1 MDNNKIHYSDLVS
14 PDVQQGFESWIDQI
28 KQLQAQSEVS
38 IGEIKKKMEELRKQM
53 TTPSGGGNIPKPNT
67 QPVVDE
73 IDKLREVYKNLKVD
87 VQLYDEAIKALNK
100 SERERKRVLQA
111 NTEIE
116 RSREDSYDR
125 LSAQY
130 TALKTLVNNM
140 TISEREQ
147 TDAGKKL
154 VENLKDIYERM
165 NAMQQATGKFQLQVG
180 QYSKAV
186 SGLNIATTQ
195 VLRELPALAVSPTT
209 FAIAISNNIPI
220 LQDYIIKVRESR
232 TALMEQ
238 IAAAEAAGEAEKAAA
253 LKAEAAKYKN
263 LSVTKLLVKS
273 IFSWQ
278 SGLVLLLTVIP
289 LVLRN
294 LSKKRKEQE
303 KYNKVL
309 EETIDLEEGVAKAE
323 LSAEQAAS
331 RETSKLRALYEI
343 ATDVNRAYKERLDA
357 TSALRSL
364 YPDYF
369 ANIDKEK
376 ILIGEAKTA
385 YDLLTESILKR
396 ARANAY
402 IKKVEEVE
410 AKIVEKEEQNRQ
422 LFKQEPSY
430 FGWLF
435 SGRTWGD
442 IWENNS
448 PEEIEKINKGYLQGG
463 GGFLSKKISADNKI
477 IKVIK
482 KNIGDIKTLTETRD
496 EILKLIDPD
505 GFSRTGTGGKAGG
518 KETKIGDYFFDLM
531 NEYINAMDDGL
542 GKALAKLTLS
552 YRQSEKKYED
562 ARNELLEKQKTANAK
577 EREEIDKQ
585 LAYINNAIVVSRAA
599 YMKERAKLIYGDA
612 YNNLEEK
619 AEKEADAYREE
630 ESQQLLALKTQL
642 EQEKA
647 LRDSAIYATY
657 EAQAK
662 SGKDLELLK
671 KNTNDALLQSEIQYW
686 KDYLQI
692 LKDSGNLSIEEYN
705 RVFAKLLS
713 LQGKTE
719 TTATK
724 EQKRKKRKNY
734 GGIFEFFAAQSDEYG
749 EKDAN
754 ENRKVQDKYIDYF
767 KNIDKAMLQSLGY
780 MKDWMETRVKM
791 AEIAV
796 ESAKKEQDAAK
807 TLLEYELEARAN
819 GFANNVSYARKEY
832 EEKRKLTK
840 KAAQDAQELA
850 RIQRAIDT
858 AQQIQSLITATANI
872 WSAEGKKGAAGIPLA
887 LAAIGAMWISFGAA
901 KIRAEQLANS
911 QTEQYGE
918 GMSEYLNY
926 GGSHAS
932 GHDIDFGRKPD
943 GTRRRVE
950 RGEMIGVINKRN
962 VNKYGV
968 ERVSDIISS
977 LNHGTF
983 EQSYGNAFGGNITI
997 PQGADLH
1004 KLEKG
1009 VSDLVEQGGQKVVNV
1024 GGKTIMYY
1032 KNTKKIIRS

>member
-28 KQLQAQSEVS
+28 KQLQTQSEVS

-53 TTPSGGGNIPKPNT
+53 TAPSGGSNIPKPNT

-87 VQLYDEAIKALNK
+87 VKLYDDAIKALNN

-111 NTEIE
+111 NVEIG

-140 TISEREQ
+140 TTAEREQ

-278 SGLVLLLTVIP
+278 SALVLVLTVIP
-289 LVLRN
+289 IVLRN
-294 LSKKRKEQE
+294 LAKKRKEQAE
-303 KYNKVL
+303 YNDVL
-309 EETIDLEEGVAKAE
+309 KETIDLQKELSKADLKASQEGAKAATKAKTLYNISQDLNRSYEERIASATE
-323 LSAEQAAS
+323 LKRLYPEYLSNVDAEAIVAGKAAGAYDKLTEALIRRAKAQVYLNKISETEEKKMIAITAKEKALAEAEKKNYDTYIVQSSAGATVARRTEEQARLAK
-331 RETSKLRALYEI
+331 ETEI
-343 ATDVNRAYKERLDA
+343 NKI
-357 TSALRSL
+357 TS
-364 YPDYF
+364 
-369 ANIDKEK
+369 E
-376 ILIGEAKTA
+376 
-385 YDLLTESILKR
+385 YD
-396 ARANAY
+396 
-402 IKKVEEVE
+402 
-410 AKIVEKEEQNRQ
+410 AKIKEYDNYMKELESRI
-422 LFKQEPSY
+422 SG
-430 FGWLF
+430 FGLSSDSTG
-435 SGRTWGD
+435 SG
-442 IWENNS
+442 
-448 PEEIEKINKGYLQGG
+448 
-463 GGFLSKKISADNKI
+463 
-477 IKVIK
+477 
-482 KNIGDIKTLTETRD
+482 
-496 EILKLIDPD
+496 
-505 GFSRTGTGGKAGG
+505 AGG
-518 KETKIGDYFFDLM
+518 KNTKIGDYFFDLM
-531 NEYINAMDDGL
+531 NEYVNAMDDGL

-585 LAYINNAIVVSRAA
+585 LTYINNAIIVSRAA
-599 YMKERAKLIYGDA
+599 YMKERKKLLLTEVPEV
-612 YNNLEEK
+612 NEEFV
-619 AEKEADAYREE
+619 DEE
-630 ESQQLLALKTQL
+630 FVALKTQL

-686 KDYLQI
+686 KDYLQV
-692 LKDSGNLSIEEYN
+692 LKDSGNLTIEEYN
-705 RVFAKLLS
+705 KVIAKLMS

-724 EQKRKKRKNY
+724 EQKRKKRRNY
-734 GGIFEFFAAQSDEYG
+734 GGIFEYFAAQSDEYG

-901 KIRAEQLANS
+901 KIRAEQLANA

-1009 VSDLVEQGGQKVVNV
+1009 VSDLVEQGGQKVVNI

>member
-28 KQLQAQSEVS
+28 KQLQTQSEVS

-53 TTPSGGGNIPKPNT
+53 TAPSGGGNIPKPNT

-87 VQLYDEAIKALNK
+87 VKLYDDAIKALNN

-111 NTEIE
+111 NVEIG

-140 TISEREQ
+140 TTAEREQ

-278 SGLVLLLTVIP
+278 SALVLVLTVIP
-289 LVLRN
+289 IVLRN
-294 LSKKRKEQE
+294 LAKKRKEQAE
-303 KYNKVL
+303 YNDVL
-309 EETIDLEEGVAKAE
+309 KETIDLQKELSKADLKASQEGAKAATKAKTLYNISQDLNRSYEERIASATE
-323 LSAEQAAS
+323 LKRLYPEYLSNVDAEAIVAGKAAGAYDKLTEALIRRAKAQVYLNKISETEEKKMIAITAKEKALAEAEKKNYDTYIVQSSAGATVARRTEEQARLAK
-331 RETSKLRALYEI
+331 ETEI
-343 ATDVNRAYKERLDA
+343 NKI
-357 TSALRSL
+357 TS
-364 YPDYF
+364 
-369 ANIDKEK
+369 E
-376 ILIGEAKTA
+376 
-385 YDLLTESILKR
+385 YD
-396 ARANAY
+396 
-402 IKKVEEVE
+402 
-410 AKIVEKEEQNRQ
+410 AKIKEYDNYMKELESRI
-422 LFKQEPSY
+422 SG
-430 FGWLF
+430 FGLSSDSTG
-435 SGRTWGD
+435 SG
-442 IWENNS
+442 
-448 PEEIEKINKGYLQGG
+448 
-463 GGFLSKKISADNKI
+463 
-477 IKVIK
+477 
-482 KNIGDIKTLTETRD
+482 
-496 EILKLIDPD
+496 
-505 GFSRTGTGGKAGG
+505 AGG
-518 KETKIGDYFFDLM
+518 KDTKIGDYFFDLM
-531 NEYINAMDDGL
+531 NEYVNAMDDGL

-585 LAYINNAIVVSRAA
+585 LTYINNAIVASRAA
-599 YMKERAKLIYGDA
+599 YMKERKKLLLTEVPEV
-612 YNNLEEK
+612 NEEFV
-619 AEKEADAYREE
+619 DEE
-630 ESQQLLALKTQL
+630 FVALKTQL

-686 KDYLQI
+686 KDYLQV
-692 LKDSGNLSIEEYN
+692 LKDSGNLTIEEYN
-705 RVFAKLLS
+705 KVIAKLMS

-724 EQKRKKRKNY
+724 EQKRKKRRNY
-734 GGIFEFFAAQSDEYG
+734 GGIFEYFAAQSDEYG

-901 KIRAEQLANS
+901 KIRAEQLANA

-1009 VSDLVEQGGQKVVNV
+1009 VSDLVEQGGQKVVNI

>member
-28 KQLQAQSEVS
+28 KQLQTQSEVS

-53 TTPSGGGNIPKPNT
+53 TAPSGGSNIPKPNT

-87 VQLYDEAIKALNK
+87 VKLYDDAIKALNN

-111 NTEIE
+111 NVEIG

-140 TISEREQ
+140 TTAEREQ

-220 LQDYIIKVRESR
+220 LQDYIVKVRESR

-278 SGLVLLLTVIP
+278 SALVLVMTVIP
-289 LVLRN
+289 IVLRN
-294 LSKKRKEQE
+294 LAKKRKEQAE
-303 KYNKVL
+303 YNDVL
-309 EETIDLEEGVAKAE
+309 KETIDLQKELSKADLKASQEGAKAATKAKTLYNISQDLNRSYEERIASATE
-323 LSAEQAAS
+323 LKRLYPEYLSNVDAEAIVAGKAAGAYDKLTEALIRRAKAQVYLNKISETEEKKMIAITAKEKALAEAEKKNYDTYIVQSSAGATVARRTEEQARLAK
-331 RETSKLRALYEI
+331 ETEI
-343 ATDVNRAYKERLDA
+343 NKI
-357 TSALRSL
+357 TS
-364 YPDYF
+364 
-369 ANIDKEK
+369 E
-376 ILIGEAKTA
+376 
-385 YDLLTESILKR
+385 YD
-396 ARANAY
+396 
-402 IKKVEEVE
+402 
-410 AKIVEKEEQNRQ
+410 AKIKEYDNYMKELESRI
-422 LFKQEPSY
+422 SG
-430 FGWLF
+430 FGLLSDSTG
-435 SGRTWGD
+435 SG
-442 IWENNS
+442 
-448 PEEIEKINKGYLQGG
+448 
-463 GGFLSKKISADNKI
+463 
-477 IKVIK
+477 
-482 KNIGDIKTLTETRD
+482 
-496 EILKLIDPD
+496 
-505 GFSRTGTGGKAGG
+505 AGG
-518 KETKIGDYFFDLM
+518 KNTKIGDYFFDLM
-531 NEYINAMDDGL
+531 NEYVNAMDDGL

-585 LAYINNAIVVSRAA
+585 LTYINNAIVASRAA
-599 YMKERAKLIYGDA
+599 YMKERKKLLLTEVPEV
-612 YNNLEEK
+612 NEEFV
-619 AEKEADAYREE
+619 DEE
-630 ESQQLLALKTQL
+630 FIALKTQL

-686 KDYLQI
+686 KDYLQV
-692 LKDSGNLSIEEYN
+692 LKDSGNLTIEEYN
-705 RVFAKLLS
+705 KVIAKLMS

-724 EQKRKKRKNY
+724 EQKRKKRRNY
-734 GGIFEFFAAQSDEYG
+734 GGIFEYFAAQSDEYG

-901 KIRAEQLANS
+901 KIRAEQLANA

-1009 VSDLVEQGGQKVVNV
+1009 VSDLVEQGGQKVINI

>member
-1 MDNNKIHYSDLVS
+1 MDENNKIHYSDLVS
-14 PDVQQGFESWIDQI
+14 PDVQQGFDSWIDQI
-28 KQLQAQSEVS
+28 KQLQTQSEVS

-53 TTPSGGGNIPKPNT
+53 TSPSGGGNIPKPNT

-87 VQLYDEAIKALNK
+87 VKLYDDAIKALNN

-220 LQDYIIKVRESR
+220 LQDYILKVRESR
-232 TALMEQ
+232 NALMEQ

-278 SGLVLLLTVIP
+278 SALVLVLTVLPI
-289 LVLRN
+289 VLRN
-294 LSKKRKEQE
+294 LAKKRKEQSE
-303 KYNKVL
+303 YNDVL
-309 EETIDLEEGVAKAE
+309 KETIDLQKELSKEDLKASQEGAKAATKAKTLYNISQDQNRSYEERLAVAKE
-323 LSAEQAAS
+323 MQ
-331 RETSKLRALYEI
+331 R
-343 ATDVNRAYKERLDA
+343 
-357 TSALRSL
+357 L
-364 YPDYF
+364 YPDYLG
-369 ANIDKEK
+369 NIDA
-376 ILIGEAKTA
+376 EAIVAGKAAGA
-385 YDLLTESILKR
+385 YDKLTESLVRK
-396 ARANAY
+396 AKAQAY
-402 IKKVEEVE
+402 LSRI
-410 AKIVEKEEQNRQ
+410 
-422 LFKQEPSY
+422 
-430 FGWLF
+430 
-435 SGRTWGD
+435 T
-442 IWENNS
+442 
-448 PEEIEKINKGYLQGG
+448 EIET
-463 GGFLSKKISADNKI
+463 KKILAEEAHT
-477 IKVIK
+477 K
-482 KNIGDIKTLTETRD
+482 KLAEYENAQKYAFVSGGTAGASVVVSDYTKDIERENDRYKKQMQEFNNLQQELQKR
-496 EILKLIDPD
+496 ISGF
-505 GFSRTGTGGKAGG
+505 GFSDGTGSGSGAGKN
-518 KETKIGDYFFDLM
+518 TKIGDYFFDLM
-531 NEYINAMDDGL
+531 SEYVNAMDDGL

-585 LAYINNAIVVSRAA
+585 LTYINNAIVVSRTA
-599 YMKERAKLIYGDA
+599 YMKEREKLIYGDA

-630 ESQQLLALKTQL
+630 ESQQLLALKTQV

-662 SGKDLELLK
+662 SGKDLEILK

-686 KDYLQI
+686 MDYLQL
-692 LKDSGNLSIEEYN
+692 LKDSGNLTIEEYN
-705 RVFAKLLS
+705 KVFAKLMS

-734 GGIFEFFAAQSDEYG
+734 GGIFELIAAYSDEYG
-749 EKDAN
+749 EKDKN

-767 KNIDKAMLQSLGY
+767 KNIDKAMLKSLGY

-901 KIRAEQLANS
+901 KIRAEQLANA

>member
-53 TTPSGGGNIPKPNT
+53 TAPGGGGNIPKPNT
-67 QPVVDE
+67 KEVTDE

-87 VQLYDEAIKALNK
+87 VQLYDDAIQALNK

-140 TISEREQ
+140 TTAEREQ

-232 TALMEQ
+232 NALMEQ

-278 SGLVLLLTVIP
+278 SALVLVLTVLPI
-289 LVLRN
+289 VLRN
-294 LSKKRKEQE
+294 LAKKRKEQSE
-303 KYNKVL
+303 YNDVL
-309 EETIDLEEGVAKAE
+309 KETIDLQKELSKEDLKASQEGAKAATKAKTLYDISQDQNRSYEERLAVAKE
-323 LSAEQAAS
+323 MQ
-331 RETSKLRALYEI
+331 R
-343 ATDVNRAYKERLDA
+343 
-357 TSALRSL
+357 L
-364 YPDYF
+364 YPDYLG
-369 ANIDKEK
+369 NIDAEAIVAGKAAGAYDSLTEALIRKAKAQAYLSRITEIETKK
-376 ILIGEAKTA
+376 ILAEEAHTKKLAEYENAQKYAFVSGGTA
-385 YDLLTESILKR
+385 GASVVVSDYTKDIERENERYAKQMQEFNKLQEELQKRISGFGLLSDST
-396 ARANAY
+396 
-402 IKKVEEVE
+402 
-410 AKIVEKEEQNRQ
+410 
-422 LFKQEPSY
+422 
-430 FGWLF
+430 G
-435 SGRTWGD
+435 SG
-442 IWENNS
+442 
-448 PEEIEKINKGYLQGG
+448 
-463 GGFLSKKISADNKI
+463 
-477 IKVIK
+477 
-482 KNIGDIKTLTETRD
+482 
-496 EILKLIDPD
+496 
-505 GFSRTGTGGKAGG
+505 AGG
-518 KETKIGDYFFDLM
+518 KDTKIGDYFFDLM
-531 NEYINAMDDGL
+531 NEYVNAMDDGL

-585 LAYINNAIVVSRAA
+585 LTYINNAIVVSRTA

-619 AEKEADAYREE
+619 AEKEADTYREE
-630 ESQQLLALKTQL
+630 ASQQLLALKTQL

-647 LRDSAIYATY
+647 LRDNAIYATY

-671 KNTNDALLQSEIQYW
+671 KNTQDALLQSEIQYW
-686 KDYLQI
+686 MDYLKI
-692 LKDSGNLSIEEYN
+692 LKDSGNLTIEEYN
-705 RVFAKLLS
+705 RVIAKLMS

-724 EQKRKKRKNY
+724 EQKRKKRRNY
-734 GGIFEFFAAQSDEYG
+734 GGIFEFFAAQSNEYG

-901 KIRAEQLANS
+901 KIRAEQLANA

>member
-28 KQLQAQSEVS
+28 KQLQTQSEVS

-53 TTPSGGGNIPKPNT
+53 TAPSGGGNIPKPNT

-87 VQLYDEAIKALNK
+87 VKLYDDAIKALNN

-111 NTEIE
+111 NVEIG

-140 TISEREQ
+140 TTAEREQ

-278 SGLVLLLTVIP
+278 SALVLVLTVIP
-289 LVLRN
+289 IVLRN
-294 LSKKRKEQE
+294 LAKKRKEQAE
-303 KYNKVL
+303 YNDVL
-309 EETIDLEEGVAKAE
+309 KETIDLQKELSKADLKASQEGAKAATKAKTLYNISQDLNRSYEERIASATE
-323 LSAEQAAS
+323 LKRLYPEYLSNVDAEAIVAGKAAGAYDKLTEALIRRAKAQVYLNKISETEEKKMIAITAKEKALAEAEKKNYDTYIVQSSAGATVARRTEEQARLAK
-331 RETSKLRALYEI
+331 ETEI
-343 ATDVNRAYKERLDA
+343 NKI
-357 TSALRSL
+357 TS
-364 YPDYF
+364 
-369 ANIDKEK
+369 E
-376 ILIGEAKTA
+376 
-385 YDLLTESILKR
+385 YD
-396 ARANAY
+396 
-402 IKKVEEVE
+402 
-410 AKIVEKEEQNRQ
+410 AKIKEYDNYMKELESRI
-422 LFKQEPSY
+422 SG
-430 FGWLF
+430 FGLLSDSTG
-435 SGRTWGD
+435 SG
-442 IWENNS
+442 
-448 PEEIEKINKGYLQGG
+448 
-463 GGFLSKKISADNKI
+463 
-477 IKVIK
+477 
-482 KNIGDIKTLTETRD
+482 
-496 EILKLIDPD
+496 
-505 GFSRTGTGGKAGG
+505 AGG
-518 KETKIGDYFFDLM
+518 KNTKIGDYFFDLM
-531 NEYINAMDDGL
+531 NEYVNAMDDGL

-585 LAYINNAIVVSRAA
+585 LTYINNAIVASRAA
-599 YMKERAKLIYGDA
+599 YMKERKKLLLTEVPEV
-612 YNNLEEK
+612 NEEFV
-619 AEKEADAYREE
+619 DEE
-630 ESQQLLALKTQL
+630 FVALKTQL

-686 KDYLQI
+686 KDYLQV
-692 LKDSGNLSIEEYN
+692 LKDSGNLTIEEYN
-705 RVFAKLLS
+705 KVIAKLMS

-724 EQKRKKRKNY
+724 EQKRKKRRNY
-734 GGIFEFFAAQSDEYG
+734 GGIFEYFAAQSDEYG

-901 KIRAEQLANS
+901 KIRAEQLANA

-1009 VSDLVEQGGQKVVNV
+1009 VSDLVEQGGQKVVNI

>member
-1 MDNNKIHYSDLVS
+1 
-14 PDVQQGFESWIDQI
+14 
-28 KQLQAQSEVS
+28 
-38 IGEIKKKMEELRKQM
+38 M
-53 TTPSGGGNIPKPNT
+53 TT
-67 QPVVDE
+67 
-73 IDKLREVYKNLKVD
+73 
-87 VQLYDEAIKALNK
+87 A
-100 SERERKRVLQA
+100 
-111 NTEIE
+111 
-116 RSREDSYDR
+116 
-125 LSAQY
+125 
-130 TALKTLVNNM
+130 
-140 TISEREQ
+140 EREQ

-220 LQDYIIKVRESR
+220 LQDYILKVRESR
-232 TALMEQ
+232 NALMEQ

-278 SGLVLLLTVIP
+278 SALVLVLTVLPI
-289 LVLRN
+289 VLRN
-294 LSKKRKEQE
+294 LAKKRKEQSD
-303 KYNKVL
+303 YNDVL
-309 EETIDLEEGVAKAE
+309 KETIDLQKELSKEDLKASQEGAKAATKAKTLYDISQDQNRSYEERLAVAKE
-323 LSAEQAAS
+323 MQ
-331 RETSKLRALYEI
+331 R
-343 ATDVNRAYKERLDA
+343 
-357 TSALRSL
+357 L
-364 YPDYF
+364 YPDYLG
-369 ANIDKEK
+369 NIDAEAIVAGKAAGAYDSLTEALIRKAKAQAYLSRITEIETKK
-376 ILIGEAKTA
+376 ILAEEAHT
-385 YDLLTESILKR
+385 
-396 ARANAY
+396 
-402 IKKVEEVE
+402 
-410 AKIVEKEEQNRQ
+410 
-422 LFKQEPSY
+422 
-430 FGWLF
+430 
-435 SGRTWGD
+435 
-442 IWENNS
+442 
-448 PEEIEKINKGYLQGG
+448 
-463 GGFLSKKISADNKI
+463 KKIAEYENAQKYAFVSGGTAGASVVVSDYTKDIERENERYAKQMQDFNKLQEELQKRI
-477 IKVIK
+477 S
-482 KNIGDIKTLTETRD
+482 
-496 EILKLIDPD
+496 
-505 GFSRTGTGGKAGG
+505 GFGLLSDGTGSGAGG
-518 KETKIGDYFFDLM
+518 KDTKIGDYFFDLM
-531 NEYINAMDDGL
+531 SEYVNAMDDGL

-585 LAYINNAIVVSRAA
+585 LAYINNAIIASRTA
-599 YMKERAKLIYGDA
+599 YMKERKKLLLTEVPEVD
-612 YNNLEEK
+612 EEFV
-619 AEKEADAYREE
+619 DEE
-630 ESQQLLALKTQL
+630 FVALKTQL

-692 LKDSGNLSIEEYN
+692 LKDSGNLTLEGYN
-705 RVFAKLLS
+705 KVIAKLIS

-724 EQKRKKRKNY
+724 EQKRKKRRNY
-734 GGIFEFFAAQSDEYG
+734 GGIFEFFAAQSNEYG

-832 EEKRKLTK
+832 EEKRKITK

-901 KIRAEQLANS
+901 KIRAEQLANA

-983 EQSYGNAFGGNITI
+983 EQSYGNAFGGNITM

>member
-28 KQLQAQSEVS
+28 KQLQTQSEVS

-53 TTPSGGGNIPKPNT
+53 TAPSGGSNIPKPNT

-87 VQLYDEAIKALNK
+87 VKLYDDAIKALNN

-111 NTEIE
+111 NVEIG

-140 TISEREQ
+140 TTAEREQ

-220 LQDYIIKVRESR
+220 LQDYIVKVRESR

-278 SGLVLLLTVIP
+278 SALVLVMTVIP
-289 LVLRN
+289 IVLRN
-294 LSKKRKEQE
+294 LAKKRKEQAE
-303 KYNKVL
+303 YNDVL
-309 EETIDLEEGVAKAE
+309 KETIDLQNELSKADLKASQEGAKAATKAKTLYNISQDLNRSYEERIASATE
-323 LSAEQAAS
+323 LKRLYPEYLSNVDAEAIVAGKAAGAYDKLTEALIRRAKAQVYLNKISETEEKKMIAITAKEKALAEAEKKNYDTYIVQSSAGATVARRTEEQARLAK
-331 RETSKLRALYEI
+331 ETEI
-343 ATDVNRAYKERLDA
+343 NKI
-357 TSALRSL
+357 TS
-364 YPDYF
+364 
-369 ANIDKEK
+369 E
-376 ILIGEAKTA
+376 
-385 YDLLTESILKR
+385 YD
-396 ARANAY
+396 
-402 IKKVEEVE
+402 
-410 AKIVEKEEQNRQ
+410 AKIKEYDNYMKELESRI
-422 LFKQEPSY
+422 SG
-430 FGWLF
+430 FGLLSDSTG
-435 SGRTWGD
+435 SG
-442 IWENNS
+442 
-448 PEEIEKINKGYLQGG
+448 
-463 GGFLSKKISADNKI
+463 
-477 IKVIK
+477 
-482 KNIGDIKTLTETRD
+482 
-496 EILKLIDPD
+496 
-505 GFSRTGTGGKAGG
+505 AGG
-518 KETKIGDYFFDLM
+518 KNTKIGDYFFDLM
-531 NEYINAMDDGL
+531 NEYVNAMDDGL

-585 LAYINNAIVVSRAA
+585 LTYINNAIIVSRTA

-686 KDYLQI
+686 KDYLQV
-692 LKDSGNLSIEEYN
+692 LKDSGNLTIEEYN
-705 RVFAKLLS
+705 KVIAKLMS

-724 EQKRKKRKNY
+724 EQKRKKRRNY
-734 GGIFEFFAAQSDEYG
+734 GGIFEYFAAQSDEYG

-901 KIRAEQLANS
+901 KIRAEQLANA

-1009 VSDLVEQGGQKVVNV
+1009 VSDLVEQGGQKVVNI

>member
-28 KQLQAQSEVS
+28 KQLQTQSEVS

-53 TTPSGGGNIPKPNT
+53 TAPSGGSNIPKPNT

-87 VQLYDEAIKALNK
+87 VKLYDDAIKALNN

-111 NTEIE
+111 NVEIG

-140 TISEREQ
+140 TTAEREQ

-278 SGLVLLLTVIP
+278 SALVLVMTVIP
-289 LVLRN
+289 IVLRN
-294 LSKKRKEQE
+294 LAKKRKEQAE
-303 KYNKVL
+303 YNDVL
-309 EETIDLEEGVAKAE
+309 KETIDLQKELSKADLKASQEGAKAATKAKTLYNISQDLNRSYEERIASATE
-323 LSAEQAAS
+323 LKRLYPEYLSNVDAEAIAAGKAAGAYDNLTEALIRRAKAQVYLNKISETEEKKMIAITAKEKALAEAEKKNYDTYIVQSSAGATVARRTEEQARLAK
-331 RETSKLRALYEI
+331 ETEI
-343 ATDVNRAYKERLDA
+343 NKI
-357 TSALRSL
+357 TS
-364 YPDYF
+364 
-369 ANIDKEK
+369 E
-376 ILIGEAKTA
+376 
-385 YDLLTESILKR
+385 YD
-396 ARANAY
+396 
-402 IKKVEEVE
+402 
-410 AKIVEKEEQNRQ
+410 AKITEYDNYMKELESRI
-422 LFKQEPSY
+422 SG
-430 FGWLF
+430 FGLSSDSTG
-435 SGRTWGD
+435 SG
-442 IWENNS
+442 
-448 PEEIEKINKGYLQGG
+448 
-463 GGFLSKKISADNKI
+463 
-477 IKVIK
+477 
-482 KNIGDIKTLTETRD
+482 
-496 EILKLIDPD
+496 
-505 GFSRTGTGGKAGG
+505 AGG
-518 KETKIGDYFFDLM
+518 KNTKIGDYFFDLM
-531 NEYINAMDDGL
+531 NEYVNAMDDGL

-562 ARNELLEKQKTANAK
+562 ARNELLEKQKTADAK

-585 LAYINNAIVVSRAA
+585 LTYINNAIVASRAA
-599 YMKERAKLIYGDA
+599 YMKERKKLLLTEVPEV
-612 YNNLEEK
+612 NEEFV
-619 AEKEADAYREE
+619 DEE
-630 ESQQLLALKTQL
+630 FVALKTQL

-686 KDYLQI
+686 KDYLQV
-692 LKDSGNLSIEEYN
+692 LKDSGNLTIEEYN
-705 RVFAKLLS
+705 KVIAKLMS

-724 EQKRKKRKNY
+724 EQKRKKRRNY
-734 GGIFEFFAAQSDEYG
+734 GGIFEYFAAQSDEYG

-901 KIRAEQLANS
+901 KIRAEQLANA

-1009 VSDLVEQGGQKVVNV
+1009 VSDLVEQGGQKVVNI

>member
-28 KQLQAQSEVS
+28 KQLQTQSEVS

-53 TTPSGGGNIPKPNT
+53 TAPGGGGNIPKPNT

-87 VQLYDEAIKALNK
+87 VQLYDDAIKALNN

-111 NTEIE
+111 NVEIG

-154 VENLKDIYERM
+154 VENLKNIYERM

-220 LQDYIIKVRESR
+220 LQDYILKVKESR
-232 TALMEQ
+232 NALMEQ

-278 SGLVLLLTVIP
+278 SALVLVLTVLPI
-289 LVLRN
+289 VLRN
-294 LSKKRKEQE
+294 LAKKRKEQSE
-303 KYNKVL
+303 YNDVL
-309 EETIDLEEGVAKAE
+309 KETIDLQNELSKADLKASQEGAKAATKAKTLYNISQDLNRSYEERIASATE
-323 LSAEQAAS
+323 LKRLYPEYLNNVDAEAIAAGKASGAYDKLTEALIRRAKAQVYLNKISETEEKKMIAITAKEKALEEAEKKNYDTYIVQSSAGATVARRTEEQARIAK
-331 RETSKLRALYEI
+331 ETEI
-343 ATDVNRAYKERLDA
+343 NKI
-357 TSALRSL
+357 TS
-364 YPDYF
+364 
-369 ANIDKEK
+369 E
-376 ILIGEAKTA
+376 
-385 YDLLTESILKR
+385 YD
-396 ARANAY
+396 
-402 IKKVEEVE
+402 
-410 AKIVEKEEQNRQ
+410 AKITEYDNYMKELEKRI
-422 LFKQEPSY
+422 SG
-430 FGWLF
+430 FGLSSDSKG
-435 SGRTWGD
+435 SG
-442 IWENNS
+442 
-448 PEEIEKINKGYLQGG
+448 
-463 GGFLSKKISADNKI
+463 
-477 IKVIK
+477 
-482 KNIGDIKTLTETRD
+482 
-496 EILKLIDPD
+496 
-505 GFSRTGTGGKAGG
+505 AGG
-518 KETKIGDYFFDLM
+518 KDTKIGDYFFDLM
-531 NEYINAMDDGL
+531 SEYVNAMDDGL

-585 LAYINNAIVVSRAA
+585 LTYINNAIVASRAA
-599 YMKERAKLIYGDA
+599 YMKERKKLIYGDA

-619 AEKEADAYREE
+619 AENEADAYREE
-630 ESQQLLALKTQL
+630 ESQKLLALKKQV

-647 LRDSAIYATY
+647 LRDNAIYANY
-657 EAQAK
+657 EAQMK
-662 SGKDLELLK
+662 TGKDLELLK

-686 KDYLQI
+686 MDYLKI
-692 LKDSGNLSIEEYN
+692 LKDSGNLTIEEYN
-705 RVFAKLLS
+705 KVFAKLLS

-724 EQKRKKRKNY
+724 EQKRKKRRNY
-734 GGIFEFFAAQSDEYG
+734 GGIFEYFAAQSDEYG

-901 KIRAEQLANS
+901 KIRAEQLANA

-983 EQSYGNAFGGNITI
+983 EQSYGNAFGGNITM

>member
-28 KQLQAQSEVS
+28 KQLQTQSEVS

-53 TTPSGGGNIPKPNT
+53 TAPSGGSNIPKPNT

-87 VQLYDEAIKALNK
+87 VKLYDDAIKALNN

-111 NTEIE
+111 NVEIG

-140 TISEREQ
+140 TTAEREQ

-220 LQDYIIKVRESR
+220 LQDYIVKVRESR

-278 SGLVLLLTVIP
+278 SALVLVMTVIP
-289 LVLRN
+289 IVLRN
-294 LSKKRKEQE
+294 LAKKRKEQSE
-303 KYNKVL
+303 YNDVL
-309 EETIDLEEGVAKAE
+309 KETIDLQKELSKADLKASQEGAKAATKAKTLYNISQDLNRSYEERIASATE
-323 LSAEQAAS
+323 LKRLYPEYLSNVDAEAIVAGKAAGAYDKLTEALIRRAKAQVYLNKISETEEKKMIAITAKEKALAEAEKKNYDTYIVQSSAGATVARRTEEQARLAK
-331 RETSKLRALYEI
+331 ETEI
-343 ATDVNRAYKERLDA
+343 NKI
-357 TSALRSL
+357 TS
-364 YPDYF
+364 
-369 ANIDKEK
+369 E
-376 ILIGEAKTA
+376 
-385 YDLLTESILKR
+385 YD
-396 ARANAY
+396 
-402 IKKVEEVE
+402 
-410 AKIVEKEEQNRQ
+410 AKITEYDNYMKELESRI
-422 LFKQEPSY
+422 SG
-430 FGWLF
+430 FGLSSDSTG
-435 SGRTWGD
+435 SG
-442 IWENNS
+442 
-448 PEEIEKINKGYLQGG
+448 
-463 GGFLSKKISADNKI
+463 
-477 IKVIK
+477 
-482 KNIGDIKTLTETRD
+482 
-496 EILKLIDPD
+496 
-505 GFSRTGTGGKAGG
+505 AGG
-518 KETKIGDYFFDLM
+518 KNTKIGDYFFDLM
-531 NEYINAMDDGL
+531 NEYVNAMDDGL

-585 LAYINNAIVVSRAA
+585 LTYINNAIVASRAA
-599 YMKERAKLIYGDA
+599 YMKERKKLLLTEVPEV
-612 YNNLEEK
+612 NEEFV
-619 AEKEADAYREE
+619 DEE
-630 ESQQLLALKTQL
+630 FVALKTQL

-686 KDYLQI
+686 KDYLQV
-692 LKDSGNLSIEEYN
+692 LKDSGNLTIEEYN
-705 RVFAKLLS
+705 KVIAKLMS

-724 EQKRKKRKNY
+724 EQKRKKRRNY
-734 GGIFEFFAAQSDEYG
+734 GGIFEYFAAQSDEYG

-901 KIRAEQLANS
+901 KIRAEQLANA

-1009 VSDLVEQGGQKVVNV
+1009 VSDLVEQGGQKVVNI

>member
-53 TTPSGGGNIPKPNT
+53 TAPSGGGNIPKPNT
-67 QPVVDE
+67 KEVTDE
-73 IDKLREVYKNLKVD
+73 IDKLRDVYKNLKVD
-87 VQLYDEAIKALNK
+87 VQLYDDAIQALNK

-111 NTEIE
+111 NVEIG

-209 FAIAISNNIPI
+209 FAIALSNNIPI

-232 TALMEQ
+232 NALMEQ

-278 SGLVLLLTVIP
+278 SALVLVLTVLPI
-289 LVLRN
+289 VLRN
-294 LSKKRKEQE
+294 LAKKRKEQSE
-303 KYNKVL
+303 YNDVL
-309 EETIDLEEGVAKAE
+309 KETIDLTEELSKADLKASQEGAKAATKAKTLYNITQDQNRSYEERLAVAKE
-323 LSAEQAAS
+323 MQ
-331 RETSKLRALYEI
+331 R
-343 ATDVNRAYKERLDA
+343 
-357 TSALRSL
+357 L
-364 YPDYF
+364 YPDYLG
-369 ANIDKEK
+369 NIDAEAIVAGKATSAYDSLTDALIRKAKAQAYLSRITEIETKK
-376 ILIGEAKTA
+376 ILAEEAHT
-385 YDLLTESILKR
+385 
-396 ARANAY
+396 
-402 IKKVEEVE
+402 
-410 AKIVEKEEQNRQ
+410 
-422 LFKQEPSY
+422 
-430 FGWLF
+430 
-435 SGRTWGD
+435 
-442 IWENNS
+442 
-448 PEEIEKINKGYLQGG
+448 
-463 GGFLSKKISADNKI
+463 KKIAEYENAQKYAFVSGGTAGASVVVSDYTK
-477 IKVIK
+477 
-482 KNIGDIKTLTETRD
+482 DIERENERYAKQMQEFNNLQQELQKR
-496 EILKLIDPD
+496 IS
-505 GFSRTGTGGKAGG
+505 GFGLLSDSKGSGAGG
-518 KETKIGDYFFDLM
+518 KDTKIGDYFFDLM
-531 NEYINAMDDGL
+531 NEYVNAMDDGL

-585 LAYINNAIVVSRAA
+585 LTYINNAIVASRAA
-599 YMKERAKLIYGDA
+599 YMKERKKLLLTEVPEV
-612 YNNLEEK
+612 NEEFV
-619 AEKEADAYREE
+619 DEE
-630 ESQQLLALKTQL
+630 FVALKTQL

-686 KDYLQI
+686 MDYLQL
-692 LKDSGNLSIEEYN
+692 LKDSGNLTIEEYN
-705 RVFAKLLS
+705 KVIAKLMS

-734 GGIFEFFAAQSDEYG
+734 GGIFELIAAYSDEYG
-749 EKDAN
+749 EKDKY
-754 ENRKVQDKYIDYF
+754 ENRKVQDKYLDYF
-767 KNIDKAMLQSLGY
+767 KNIDKAMLKSLGY

-901 KIRAEQLANS
+901 KIRAEQLANA

-1009 VSDLVEQGGQKVVNV
+1009 VSDLVEQGDQKVVNV

>member
-1 MDNNKIHYSDLVS
+1 MENNPIKYSDLVS
-14 PDVQQGFESWIDQI
+14 PDVQQGFQSWIDQI
-28 KQLQAQSEVS
+28 KQLQAQSEAS
-38 IGEIKKKMEELRKQM
+38 IDAIKTKMEGLRKQM
-53 TTPSGGGNIPKPNT
+53 TAPSGGGNIPKPNT
-67 QPVVDE
+67 KPVVDE
-73 IDKLREVYKNLKVD
+73 IDKLREVYKSLKVD
-87 VQLYDEAIKALNK
+87 VQLYDEAIKALNN

-111 NTEIE
+111 NVEIG
-116 RSREDSYDR
+116 RTRENSYDR

-140 TISEREQ
+140 TTAEREQ
-147 TDAGKKL
+147 TDAGKNL
-154 VENLKDIYERM
+154 VENLKNIYEQM

-278 SGLVLLLTVIP
+278 SALVLVLTVLPI
-289 LVLRN
+289 VLRN
-294 LSKKRKEQE
+294 LAKKRKEQSE
-303 KYNKVL
+303 YNDVL
-309 EETIDLEEGVAKAE
+309 KETIDLTEELSKADLKASQEGAKAATKAKTLYNITQDQNRSYEERLAVAKEMQRLYPEYLGNIDAE
-323 LSAEQAAS
+323 AIVAG
-331 RETSKLRALYEI
+331 K
-343 ATDVNRAYKERLDA
+343 A
-357 TSALRSL
+357 TSAYDSL
-364 YPDYF
+364 TDALIRKAKAQAYLSR
-369 ANIDKEK
+369 ITEIETKK
-376 ILIGEAKTA
+376 ILAEEAHTKKIAEYENAQKYAFVSGGTA
-385 YDLLTESILKR
+385 GASVVVSDYTKDIERENERYAKQMQEFNELQQELQKRISGFGLLSDST
-396 ARANAY
+396 
-402 IKKVEEVE
+402 
-410 AKIVEKEEQNRQ
+410 
-422 LFKQEPSY
+422 
-430 FGWLF
+430 
-435 SGRTWGD
+435 
-442 IWENNS
+442 
-448 PEEIEKINKGYLQGG
+448 GG
-463 GGFLSKKISADNKI
+463 G
-477 IKVIK
+477 
-482 KNIGDIKTLTETRD
+482 
-496 EILKLIDPD
+496 
-505 GFSRTGTGGKAGG
+505 AGG
-518 KETKIGDYFFDLM
+518 KDTKIGDYFFDLM
-531 NEYINAMDDGL
+531 SEYVNAMDDGL

-562 ARNELLEKQKTANAK
+562 ARNELLEKQKTTNAK

-585 LAYINNAIVVSRAA
+585 LAYINNAIIASRTA
-599 YMKERAKLIYGDA
+599 YMKEREKLLLTEVPEVD
-612 YNNLEEK
+612 EEFV
-619 AEKEADAYREE
+619 DEE
-630 ESQQLLALKTQL
+630 FVALKTQL
-642 EQEKA
+642 EQERA
-647 LRDSAIYATY
+647 LRESAIYATY

-686 KDYLQI
+686 TDYLQI
-692 LKDSGNLSIEEYN
+692 LKDSGNLTIEEYN
-705 RVFAKLLS
+705 RVIAKLMS
-713 LQGKTE
+713 LQGKAG

-724 EQKRKKRKNY
+724 EQKRKRRRNY
-734 GGIFEFFAAQSDEYG
+734 GGIFEYFAAQSDEYG

-767 KNIDKAMLQSLGY
+767 KNIDKAILQSLGY

-901 KIRAEQLANS
+901 KIRAEQLANA

-1009 VSDLVEQGGQKVVNV
+1009 VSELVEQGGQRVVNV
-1024 GGKTIMYY
+1024 GGKTIVYY
-1032 KNTKKIIRS
+1032 KNTKKIIKS